1 MILEGGSEGIFCY
14 LAVNFFGLLFVFH
27 CQAPSRT
34 LTGQSGG
41 FLRVT
46 LLRPGGNRWFAA
58 RTSGCA
64 ASLQRALSWPAA
76 NSPCRRIG
84 HSQKRC
90 SYKQACIASFFL
102 LSCPDSML
110 EHVFNKYPIPPRRVL
125 DEYMGHSSDQ
135 FPILYYRRS

>member
-1 MILEGGSEGIFCY
+1 MVKLPGILTEFDLILEGGSEGIFCY
-14 LAVNFFGLLFVFH
+14 LAVIFFGLLFVFH
-27 CQAPSRT
+27 CQAPSRYT
-34 LTGQSGG
+34 DRTEWRVPSRYTTPAGRQPLVRCAHQRLCG
-41 FLRVT
+41 F
-46 LLRPGGNRWFAA
+46 
-58 RTSGCA
+58 
-64 ASLQRALSWPAA
+64 
-76 NSPCRRIG
+76 RRIG

>member
-1 MILEGGSEGIFCY
+1 VVKPPGILAEFDLILEGGSEGIFCY

-64 ASLQRALSWPAA
+64 PFAA
-76 NSPCRRIG
+76 
-84 HSQKRC
+84 
-90 SYKQACIASFFL
+90 
-102 LSCPDSML
+102 
-110 EHVFNKYPIPPRRVL
+110 
-125 DEYMGHSSDQ
+125 
-135 FPILYYRRS
+135 